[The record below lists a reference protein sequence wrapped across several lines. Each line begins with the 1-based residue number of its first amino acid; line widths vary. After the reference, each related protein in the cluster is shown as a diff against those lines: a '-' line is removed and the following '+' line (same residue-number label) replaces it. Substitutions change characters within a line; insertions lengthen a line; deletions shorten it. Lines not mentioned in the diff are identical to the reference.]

1 MPILPLTEENFEQEV
16 LQAEGPVLVD
26 LFAAWCG
33 PCRALAPVLETLAE
47 ARPELRIGKVD
58 VDAQPELA
66 ARFDVLTVP
75 TLLLFRSGR
84 LLRRTTGAKNTGGA
98 GGFSAE
104 RESMK
109 CYDMAVVGAG
119 PAGCTA
125 ALYAARAGLDVLV
138 LERLGPGGQMAQTQH
153 IENYPGFPDGA
164 DGAALA
170 DGMKAGAERA
180 GAIFLP
186 ADVRS
191 AQLTGRVKELQTD
204 GGPVLA
210 RTVVLATGAGPRRL
224 GLPQEDELPGVSYC
238 AACDGAFF
246 RGKDVAVVGGGNSA
260 VSEALLLSRLCRH
273 VTLVHRRSTFRAS
286 AAELAALEKQ
296 DNVTFCRN
304 STVTELLGRERL
316 TGIRLQNGREL
327 EISGLFVCIGRT
339 PVSALGGEQLRRT
352 PDGYYCA
359 DETTRTGL
367 PGVFAAGDVREK
379 QLRQIVTAV
388 SDGAAAAQQAEHY
401 LGKTS
406 RRAEI

>member
-1 MPILPLTEENFEQEV
+1 M
-16 LQAEGPVLVD
+16 
-26 LFAAWCG
+26 
-33 PCRALAPVLETLAE
+33 R
-47 ARPELRIGKVD
+47 
-58 VDAQPELA
+58 
-66 ARFDVLTVP
+66 
-75 TLLLFRSGR
+75 
-84 LLRRTTGAKNTGGA
+84 
-98 GGFSAE
+98 
-104 RESMK
+104 

-170 DGMKAGAERA
+170 ADMKAGAEHA
-180 GAIFLP
+180 GAVFLL

-224 GLPQEDELPGVSYC
+224 GLPQEDELHGVSYC

-273 VTLVHRRSTFRAS
+273 VSLVHRRSTFRAS

-304 STVTELLGRERL
+304 SIVTELLGRERL

-359 DETTRTGL
+359 GETTRTGL